1 MLALR
6 VVAKA
11 TLSRY
16 ARLEPPVGSHPLK
29 MQIIKKPTQMSKL
42 FYLKLVGE
50 RGFEPPTHW
59 SQTSCATKLRYS
71 PLELLHLYDIKWG
84 G

>member
-1 MLALR
+1 MSRLFYLNWSAREDYSHFMLALW

-29 MQIIKKPTQMSKL
+29 MQIIKKPTQ
-42 FYLKLVGE
+42 
-50 RGFEPPTHW
+50 
-59 SQTSCATKLRYS
+59 
-71 PLELLHLYDIKWG
+71 
-84 G
+84 

>member
-1 MLALR
+1 MSRLFYLNWSAREDYSHFMLALR

-29 MQIIKKPTQMSKL
+29 MQIIKKPTQ
-42 FYLKLVGE
+42 
-50 RGFEPPTHW
+50 
-59 SQTSCATKLRYS
+59 
-71 PLELLHLYDIKWG
+71 
-84 G
+84 